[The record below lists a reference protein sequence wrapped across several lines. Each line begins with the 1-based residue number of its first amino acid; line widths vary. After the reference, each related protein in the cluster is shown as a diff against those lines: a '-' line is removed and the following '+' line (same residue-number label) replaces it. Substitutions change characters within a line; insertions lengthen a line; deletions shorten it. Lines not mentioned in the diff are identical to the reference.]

1 MMNMDFHQMI
11 SKPHKF
17 LTEEVEQLD
26 EFRFISKAFD
36 KIKDLGKNAVL
47 WLKNLMGKIMKAIKG
62 AFNKIKK
69 LGKKM
74 FQAMFKFLGVSPE
87 VKSTIPNEI
96 NGFVYGMTN

>member
-1 MMNMDFHQMI
+1 
-11 SKPHKF
+11 
-17 LTEEVEQLD
+17 
-26 EFRFISKAFD
+26 
-36 KIKDLGKNAVL
+36 
-47 WLKNLMGKIMKAIKG
+47 MGKIMKAIKG